1 MENRK
6 ISFLVRNLLSIINL
20 AKILTNNERFRNL
33 KKRWLWWLKWRK
45 KLTMNIAKKWCMT
58 ELFFVLFFF
67 RSFVTNVFI
76 LCCYVTLHVQHTQPL
91 SDEKNEQNQ
100 MKDFFFFDILC
111 FTMNYCLLKFVSII
125 NLFLWELLSESSL
138 VS

>member
-45 KLTMNIAKKWCMT
+45 KLTMNLAKKWCMT
-58 ELFFVLFFF
+58 ELFFVRLLQMYLFSVAMLHCTSNT
-67 RSFVTNVFI
+67 RSRWV
-76 LCCYVTLHVQHTQPL
+76 
-91 SDEKNEQNQ
+91 
-100 MKDFFFFDILC
+100 MKKPKLKIFFFDILC
-111 FTMNYCLLKFVSII
+111 FTINDCLLQFVSII
-125 NLFLWELLSESSL
+125 NLFLWELLPESSF

>member
-45 KLTMNIAKKWCMT
+45 KLTMNLAKKWCMT
-58 ELFFVLFFF
+58 ELFFVRLLQMYLFSVAMLPCTSNTRSRRVVKRTKKIKWKIFF
-67 RSFVTNVFI
+67 SSI
-76 LCCYVTLHVQHTQPL
+76 
-91 SDEKNEQNQ
+91 
-100 MKDFFFFDILC
+100 
-111 FTMNYCLLKFVSII
+111 YCALQSII
-125 NLFLWELLSESSL
+125 VYFNSYQSSILFSGNCCLNPHLL
-138 VS
+138 VN

>member
-45 KLTMNIAKKWCMT
+45 KLTMNLAKKWCMT
-58 ELFFVLFFF
+58 ELFFVRLLQMYLFSVAMLPCTSNTRSRWVMKRTNKIKWKIFFF
-67 RSFVTNVFI
+67 AVF
-76 LCCYVTLHVQHTQPL
+76 
-91 SDEKNEQNQ
+91 
-100 MKDFFFFDILC
+100 C

-125 NLFLWELLSESSL
+125 NLFLWELLPESSF

>member
-45 KLTMNIAKKWCMT
+45 KLTMNLAKKWCMT
-58 ELFFVLFFF
+58 ELFFVRLLQMYLFSVAMLPCTSNTCTRWVMKRTKKIKWKIFF
-67 RSFVTNVFI
+67 SSIYFALQSMIVYLNSYQSSIFFSGN
-76 LCCYVTLHVQHTQPL
+76 CCLNPH
-91 SDEKNEQNQ
+91 
-100 MKDFFFFDILC
+100 
-111 FTMNYCLLKFVSII
+111 LLV
-125 NLFLWELLSESSL
+125 N
-138 VS
+138 